1 MAPVTGVTAARDL
14 DAERDELIRRNKSM
28 MQQLGLLPLVDSLK
42 KQVVQQEGQ
51 ANKRQ
56 RQTER
61 PSAEESERRA
71 TRRSLRAQGK
81 EPDLPAL
88 LQPMFGG

>member
-1 MAPVTGVTAARDL
+1 
-14 DAERDELIRRNKSM
+14 
-28 MQQLGLLPLVDSLK
+28 MQQLGLLPLVETLK
-42 KQVVQQEGQ
+42 EQAVQQQGQ

-61 PSAEESERRA
+61 PSAEESERRV
-71 TRRSLRAQGK
+71 TRRSLRTQGK
-81 EPDLPAL
+81 EPELPAL